1 MPKATIQ
8 DLSFLEEGR
17 KNTIDELDKGQRATR
32 ELFNRFAQAAGPG
45 LYAPSDE
52 EQIDEKMKYSRRALW
67 KRTATNMP
75 EESEHSYSKRNQ
87 G

>member
-1 MPKATIQ
+1 MFIYIFYIIEIHLNYLIASRSPPGQ
-8 DLSFLEEGR
+8 DCR
-17 KNTIDELDKGQRATR
+17 R
-32 ELFNRFAQAAGPG
+32 QAMK
-45 LYAPSDE
+45 
-52 EQIDEKMKYSRRALW
+52 EQMDEKMKYSRRALW

>member
-1 MPKATIQ
+1 MILHIEHSNNIENKTNISYIKSYFKLIYLIASRSPPGQ
-8 DLSFLEEGR
+8 DCR
-17 KNTIDELDKGQRATR
+17 R
-32 ELFNRFAQAAGPG
+32 QAMK
-45 LYAPSDE
+45 
-52 EQIDEKMKYSRRALW
+52 EQMVEKMKYSRRALW

>member
-1 MPKATIQ
+1 MNFGFHLIASRSPPGQ
-8 DLSFLEEGR
+8 DCMR
-17 KNTIDELDKGQRATR
+17 
-32 ELFNRFAQAAGPG
+32 QAMK
-45 LYAPSDE
+45 
-52 EQIDEKMKYSRRALW
+52 EQMDGKMKYSRRALW

>member
-1 MPKATIQ
+1 MEWGDAVKYHQ
-8 DLSFLEEGR
+8 DNPDPEWGSEVHFRYLMASR
-17 KNTIDELDKGQRATR
+17 SPPGQDCRR
-32 ELFNRFAQAAGPG
+32 QAMK
-45 LYAPSDE
+45 
-52 EQIDEKMKYSRRALW
+52 EQMDEKMKYSRRALW

>member
-1 MPKATIQ
+1 MDMKNGYDIYLIASRSPPGQ
-8 DLSFLEEGR
+8 DCRRQAMKEQM
-17 KNTIDELDKGQRATR
+17 DK
-32 ELFNRFAQAAGPG
+32 
-45 LYAPSDE
+45 D
-52 EQIDEKMKYSRRALW
+52 MKYSRRALW